1 MQTYMILSRFTSRTV
16 TDPNELKSVA
26 KVVSDKIKNECPGIH
41 WKESYAL
48 IGRYD
53 VVDIVEADDLK
64 EVQKAAMIIRSYGNA
79 ATETMTATPWHDF
92 LEML

>member
-1 MQTYMILSRFTSRTV
+1 MQTYIILSRFTSRTV

-26 KVVSDKIKNECPGIH
+26 KVVSDKIRSECPGIH

-48 IGRYD
+48 MGRFD
-53 VVDIVEADDLK
+53 VVDIVETDDLK
-64 EVQKAAMIIRSYGNA
+64 EVQKTAMIIRSYGNA
-79 ATETMTATPWHDF
+79 ATETMIATPWHDF